1 MKRREEKEPNHERW
15 LLTYSDLITLLMIF
29 FVVMYASSTVSTDK
43 YRKLSQSLNVAF
55 EGNSGGKSFMG
66 DETAISIDDSSNKII
81 DKLIE
86 DSKIS
91 QENKTLEENKMES
104 IKKNV
109 DKYLKQNGLSAA
121 VSTKIDERGLQVS
134 LKSTLLFDIG
144 KAEIKAES
152 LKKLI
157 SIGKILNKVDNYVR
171 IEGHTDSTPINNYEF
186 SSNWQ
191 LSAFRATNV
200 TELLISKA
208 GIQPQKISAVAYG
221 ENRPIATNSTEIGKA
236 KNRTVDIIIL
246 SSKFSKT
253 ENIK

>member
-1 MKRREEKEPNHERW
+1 MKRRDEKEPNHERW
-15 LLTYSDLITLLMIF
+15 MLTYLDLITLLMIF
-29 FVVMYASSTVSTDK
+29 FVVMYASSNADTSK
-43 YRKLSQSLNVAF
+43 YKQLAQSLNVAF
-55 EGNSGGKSFMG
+55 AGGSGKTIMG
-66 DETAISIDDSSNKII
+66 DNSAISLDDTSTKVI

-91 QENKTLEENKMES
+91 QENKTFEENKMES

-134 LKSTLLFDIG
+134 LKSTLLFDSG
-144 KAEIKAES
+144 KAEIKGES
-152 LKKLI
+152 IKKLI

-221 ENRPIATNSTEIGKA
+221 ENRPIATNSTEVGKA

>member
-1 MKRREEKEPNHERW
+1 MKRKEEKEPNHERW

-43 YRKLSQSLNVAF
+43 YKKLSQSLNVAF
-55 EGNSGGKSFMG
+55 EGSGKTIIGS
-66 DETAISIDDSSNKII
+66 DSSSGILDASDSI
-81 DKLIE
+81 VDKAS
-86 DSKIS
+86 DADKIS
-91 QENKTLEENKMES
+91 EESKVLEENKMED

-109 DKYLKQNGLSAA
+109 DKYLKQNGLSNS

-134 LKSTLLFDIG
+134 LNSTLLFDSG
-144 KAEIKAES
+144 QAEVKADS
-152 LKKLI
+152 VKKLI

-171 IEGHTDSTPINNYEF
+171 IEGHTDSTPIYNYEF
-186 SSNWQ
+186 KSNWQ
-191 LSAFRATNV
+191 LSAIRATNV
-200 TELLISKA
+200 TELLISQA
-208 GIQPQKISAVAYG
+208 GIHPKRISAVAYG
-221 ENRPIATNSTEIGKA
+221 ENRPVATNSTEIGKA

>member
-29 FVVMYASSTVSTDK
+29 FVVMYASSNSDTTK
-43 YRKLSQSLNVAF
+43 YKQLAQSLNSAF
-55 EGNSGGKSFMG
+55 TGGGKTIIGNDS
-66 DETAISIDDSSNKII
+66 AISITDPSTKII
-81 DKLIE
+81 DTPTVE
-86 DSKIS
+86 SK
-91 QENKTLEENKMES
+91 TAEENQMEA

-109 DKYLKQNGLSAA
+109 DKYLKENGLSNSA
-121 VSTKIDERGLQVS
+121 STKIDERGLQVS
-134 LKSTLLFDIG
+134 LTSTLLFDSG
-144 KAEIKAES
+144 KANVKPEAI
-152 LKKLI
+152 KKLI

-191 LSAFRATNV
+191 LSAIRATNV
-200 TELLISKA
+200 TELLISQA
-208 GIQPQKISAVAYG
+208 GIYPKRISAVAYG
-221 ENRPIATNSTEIGKA
+221 ENRPVATNTTEIGKA

>member
-29 FVVMYASSTVSTDK
+29 FVVMYASSNSDTTK
-43 YRKLSQSLNVAF
+43 YKQLAQSLNAAF
-55 EGNSGGKSFMG
+55 SGGGATIMG
-66 DETAISIDDSSNKII
+66 DSSAISVTVPSDKVIDTATDTAAA
-81 DKLIE
+81 
-86 DSKIS
+86 
-91 QENKTLEENKMES
+91 KTAEENQMEA

-109 DKYLKQNGLSAA
+109 DKYLKENGLSNSA
-121 VSTKIDERGLQVS
+121 STKIDERGLQVS
-134 LKSTLLFDIG
+134 LTSTLLFDSG
-144 KAEIKAES
+144 KANVKAES
-152 LKKLI
+152 IKKLI

-191 LSAFRATNV
+191 LSAIRATNV
-200 TELLISKA
+200 TELLISQA
-208 GIQPQKISAVAYG
+208 GIYPKRISAVAYG
-221 ENRPIATNSTEIGKA
+221 ENRPVATNTTEIGKA

>member
-43 YRKLSQSLNVAF
+43 YKKLSQSLNVAF
-55 EGNSGGKSFMG
+55 EGNNGKTIIG
-66 DETAISIDDSSNKII
+66 DNTAISIEDPSTKVI
-81 DKLIE
+81 DKMIE
-86 DSKIS
+86 DSKLS
-91 QENKTLEENKMES
+91 QDNKTFEENKMEL

-109 DKYLKQNGLSAA
+109 DKYLKQNGLSAV

-144 KAEIKAES
+144 KAEIKPES
-152 LKKLI
+152 IKKLI

-221 ENRPIATNSTEIGKA
+221 ENRPVATNSTEIGKA

-246 SSKFSKT
+246 SSNFSKT

>member
-1 MKRREEKEPNHERW
+1 MKRKEEKEPNHERW

-29 FVVMYASSTVSTDK
+29 FVVMYASSNSDTTK
-43 YRKLSQSLNVAF
+43 YKQLAQSLNVAF
-55 EGNSGGKSFMG
+55 TGGGASIMGDSSAISVTVPSDKVIAPIEDPGADANAAKSF
-66 DETAISIDDSSNKII
+66 
-81 DKLIE
+81 
-86 DSKIS
+86 
-91 QENKTLEENKMES
+91 EENQMET

-109 DKYLKQNGLSAA
+109 DKYLKQNGLSNS

-134 LKSTLLFDIG
+134 LNSTLLFDSG
-144 KAEIKAES
+144 KADVKADS
-152 LKKLI
+152 IKKLI

-186 SSNWQ
+186 RSNWQ
-191 LSAFRATNV
+191 LSAVRATNV
-200 TELLISKA
+200 TELLISQA
-208 GIQPQKISAVAYG
+208 GIVPKRISAVAYG
-221 ENRPIATNSTEIGKA
+221 ENRPIANNNTEAGKA